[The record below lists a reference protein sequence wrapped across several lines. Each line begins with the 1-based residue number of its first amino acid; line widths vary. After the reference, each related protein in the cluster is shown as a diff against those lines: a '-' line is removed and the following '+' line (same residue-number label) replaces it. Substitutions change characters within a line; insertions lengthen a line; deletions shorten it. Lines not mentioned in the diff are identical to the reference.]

1 MTKTK
6 GWFNFFWYKKYF
18 PGVCLIPALLFATHC
33 VFATTHIIN
42 IMNNSTEKVT
52 LSDFWGRC
60 VFFNNEL
67 KIDIKPGESYA
78 YTWEA
83 KKFEGAAHIACANS
97 SKKEHT
103 TSWVAFKMSTI
114 RKGSSYAE
122 YLGMTQRSENCGGFT
137 CDAYNIGLF
146 YAAAIGGAPSDGD
159 FNPLPYTRHPPII
172 PEWVDGAVPEGIQA
186 TCDYMDVSKNCMDS
200 FSKMVAYND
209 SFKFP
214 FGLDHPDHKWTFTIF
229 SPPNDV
235 KIINPTENAHFL
247 AENGKGV
254 DISGTAEPGSIV
266 EFGYNDKAQNH
277 TAAVGADSKW
287 KGSIPYLDML
297 SQVSYG
303 DITHSTIYA
312 RYFTQFTYATQTDQ
326 KNILIAEPVK
336 VTVNGLD
343 ADNAMPVK
351 SWTVQGMKSTTGN
364 VSGEV
369 CEEEGHKN
377 CVSLPL
383 SADNSMYW
391 ATSSPIPTASGNYIF
406 SITQKLQGFDN
417 STASFI
423 ATKLTPLSV
432 SEPQAES
439 DHSAPYLLTPAGTGT
454 SGAEIQYTI
463 DEQSFQKVRVVNDHW
478 TGVQVSLTPGSHTL
492 AVTETRDGG
501 KQENVTTHFT
511 VDAPVAIT
519 SPVTNQWVLPGSSLT
534 VAGKAEPSAKI
545 SCVMDDNDWFGS
557 SAVASTSGTFNCK
570 LTVPGDSGKHT
581 VAVTESVNNLVRG
594 KDTRDIVAADSLTI
608 KKTDQ
613 KNDVVTIKG
622 TKDKKSSLGYMLDDK
637 PFTYTSTFEKQTDWA
652 VELPGL
658 TYGRHKFEVYQ
669 VIDGLRSVSEQD
681 VFTVLVPVSITSP
694 VEGGS
699 VIAYTRFAVRGEGE
713 PGDRVQ
719 VEVNNIDKP
728 WVTFVDGAGQWMIY
742 GPWSGEG
749 LYQYT
754 ATESEDG
761 KTINTV
767 CRNVQVLGLNPPAQ
781 NESVDLCSENPE
793 TQGRKVK

>member
-1 MTKTK
+1 MTRKK
-6 GWFNFFWYKKYF
+6 DWFNSSGYKKHC
-18 PGVCLIPALLFATHC
+18 PGVFFIAALLFVTHD

-42 IMNNSTEKVT
+42 IVNNSTETVT

-60 VFFNNEL
+60 VPVDNHK
-67 KIDIKPGESYA
+67 KISIKPGGGYA

-97 SKKEHT
+97 SKGEHT

-122 YLGMTQRSENCGGFT
+122 YLGMTQRSENCHGFT
-137 CDAYNIGLF
+137 CDNYNIGLF
-146 YAAAIGGAPSDGD
+146 YAEIIGGAPNDGV
-159 FNPLPYTRHPPII
+159 FNPLPYTPHPPIL
-172 PEWVDGAVPEGIQA
+172 PEWVDGVVPEGIQA

-200 FSKMVAYND
+200 FSNMVAYND
-209 SFKFP
+209 SFKLP
-214 FGLDHPDHKWTFTIF
+214 FDLDHPDHKWTFTIY

-235 KIINPTENAHFL
+235 KISKPTENEPFL
-247 AENGKGV
+247 AEYGKGV
-254 DISGTAEPGSIV
+254 DISGTAEPGSTV

-277 TAAVGADSKW
+277 TAKVGADGKW

-297 SQVSYG
+297 SQASYG

-312 RYFTQFTYATQTDQ
+312 RFFTQFTYATQTDK

-343 ADNAMPVK
+343 ADNAIPVK
-351 SWTVQGMKSTTGN
+351 SWTVQGMKSTTGT

-369 CEEEGHKN
+369 CGEEGHKN
-377 CVSLPL
+377 CTPVPL

-391 ATSSPIPTASGNYIF
+391 VTSSPIPTASGKYIF
-406 SITQKLQGFDN
+406 SITQKLQGFND
-417 STASFI
+417 STASFT
-423 ATKLTPLSV
+423 ATRFTPLSV
-432 SEPQAES
+432 TEPQAES
-439 DHSAPYLLTPAGTGT
+439 DHSNPYQLTPSGTGT
-454 SGAEIQYTI
+454 SGAEIEYTI
-463 DEQSFQKVRVVNDHW
+463 DGQSFQKVRVVNDHW
-478 TGVQVSLTPGSHTL
+478 TGGQVTLTPGSHTL
-492 AVTETRDGG
+492 VVTETLDGG
-501 KQENVTTHFT
+501 KQENVTTYFT
-511 VDAPVAIT
+511 VDASVVIT

-557 SAVASTSGTFNCK
+557 SAVASMSSDFNCK

-581 VAVTESVNNLVRG
+581 VAVTESVNNQVRG

-608 KKTDQ
+608 KTTDQ
-613 KNDVVTIKG
+613 KNHVVTIRG
-622 TKDKKSSLGYMLDDK
+622 TKDKKSSLGYLLDDK
-637 PFTYTSTFEKQTDWA
+637 PFSYSSTFEKQTDWA

-669 VIDGLRSVSEQD
+669 VIEGLRSVSVQD

-713 PGDRVQ
+713 PGARVQ